1 MMRLNI
7 APAPWS
13 GAPVVVLSAGLGG
26 GGGYWLAQRAAL
38 EEQYQLVSYDHNGT
52 GENAGPLPA
61 GYSLATMAGELF
73 SALQAAGI
81 ARFALVGH
89 ALGALIGLQLAL
101 DRPEA
106 VSALALVNGWLSLSP
121 HTRRCFQV
129 RERLLHAGGAQA
141 WVEAQLQAVW
151 DLMKMGP
158 TSANCSPARIV
169 FVRSAEGK
177 EKLRPTLSSGNLQK
191 TMQAPVTAIVAWD
204 SAFYDRLPT
213 LFPHGDARSWF
224 TSSPQL
230 AEETAFRNSSLQ
242 AAYLIFACRA
252 LDLDTGPMSGF
263 DREKVDA
270 AFFADNGWKSNL
282 LVNIGYGDPG
292 KLYGRLPRLSFDE
305 ACLLA

>member
-1 MMRLNI
+1 MNDAI
-7 APAPWS
+7 NHTAC
-13 GAPVVVLSAGLGG
+13 
-26 GGGYWLAQRAAL
+26 
-38 EEQYQLVSYDHNGT
+38 ET
-52 GENAGPLPA
+52 
-61 GYSLATMAGELF
+61 LF
-73 SALQAAGI
+73 TQA
-81 ARFALVGH
+81 RTH
-89 ALGALIGLQLAL
+89 
-101 DRPEA
+101 
-106 VSALALVNGWLSLSP
+106 NGWLDKPVSD
-121 HTRRCFQV
+121 
-129 RERLLHAGGAQA
+129 
-141 WVEAQLQAVW
+141 AQLQAVW

-213 LFPHGDARSWF
+213 LFPHGDA
-224 TSSPQL
+224 
-230 AEETAFRNSSLQ
+230 NSSLQ

-252 LDLDTGPMSGF
+252 LGLDTGPMSGF